1 MAMGF
6 PAAPVI
12 ASTFALMRNELP
24 GATVRMLILFI
35 TAAIV
40 FRVVM
45 LAVSMRNEKVLR
57 QNGAIEYGAR
67 NSRLLALTHIAFYI
81 AASIEGLARPAPFD
95 FVTIVG
101 LVLYGFGAVMLLV
114 VSHLLGRLW
123 TVKLMIARDHVLV
136 THPLFRWVRHPN
148 YFLNILPELVGFAL
162 ALHAWFTLVIGLV
175 IYAVPLGIRIR
186 QEERAMREHVPGY

>member
-1 MAMGF
+1 
-6 PAAPVI
+6 
-12 ASTFALMRNELP
+12 
-24 GATVRMLILFI
+24 
-35 TAAIV
+35 
-40 FRVVM
+40 
-45 LAVSMRNEKVLR
+45 
-57 QNGAIEYGAR
+57 
-67 NSRLLALTHIAFYI
+67 
-81 AASIEGLARPAPFD
+81 
-95 FVTIVG
+95 
-101 LVLYGFGAVMLLV
+101 MLLV

-162 ALHAWFTLVIGLV
+162 ALHAWFTLVIGLA